1 MIRDAHKSSS
11 VRVLI
16 MKVILNRFFLIFLK
30 GPNIRERI
38 KLITST
44 GCKKKKV
51 GLLRMFNGM
60 GKLIE
65 SYLKRIP
72 NSFTQIYN
80 KYHDIYFI

>member
-1 MIRDAHKSSS
+1 
-11 VRVLI
+11 

-44 GCKKKKV
+44 GCKKKIKKA

-65 SYLKRIP
+65 SYIKRIQ
-72 NSFTQIYN
+72 NFFTQIYS
-80 KYHDIYFI
+80 KYYDIYFI